1 MKLKWNSSAALALV
15 ALVALAACTRNV
27 DGEAAIKELTAKQNW
42 SEDSTGSY
50 ALAQRLETAANQ
62 AKNDSLWAR
71 YQMAAGDLEA
81 QIPSRALFAIRY
93 YMRVVDSLPETYGP
107 RALFA
112 VATTFDVN
120 LNDRMRAGQAYEM
133 FKQRYPQHPWAARV
147 DTLLQLTRS
156 GADTLLMQQIQ
167 AKNP

>member
-1 MKLKWNSSAALALV
+1 MKLNIYSLLALAASAV
-15 ALVALAACTRNV
+15 LAACTSNV
-27 DGEAAIKELTAKQNW
+27 DGEAAINELTAKQNW

-50 ALAQRLETAANQ
+50 ALTQRLEMAANQ
-62 AKNDSLWAR
+62 AKSDSLWAR
-71 YQMAAGDLEA
+71 YQLAAGDLEA

-120 LNDRMRAGQAYEM
+120 LNDRMRAGQAYEL
-133 FKQRYPQHPWAARV
+133 FKQRYPQHPWTARV
-147 DTLLQLTRS
+147 DTLLQLTQS

-167 AKNP
+167 AKKP